1 MSLLVDTSVW
11 SLAFRR
17 DGQPG
22 VPEVGALRGALL
34 GAEQV
39 FTTGLVLQEVLQ
51 GFAGPRN
58 RDQLVERLSVL
69 AFLQP
74 DKLDHIAA
82 ADIRNACRRRGVQI
96 GTIDAL
102 LIQLCQRYDLT
113 LLTTDQDFHAASQL
127 AGIAAEAEG
136 RQVAEVAC
144 AAVGAAALAAGD
156 AVEGE
161 PCPPSAHQDP
171 AGHVLRRGRAAA
183 AMELRENQ
191 GLVNVAPA
199 HALGDL
205 VPQALVGGGGG

>member
-1 MSLLVDTSVW
+1 MVESSVW

-17 DGQPG
+17 DVQPG

-74 DKLDHIAA
+74 DKRDHIAA

-113 LLTTDQDFHAASQL
+113 LLTTDQDFHPASQHVHL
-127 AGIAAEAEG
+127 RLWTEA
-136 RQVAEVAC
+136 
-144 AAVGAAALAAGD
+144 
-156 AVEGE
+156 
-161 PCPPSAHQDP
+161 
-171 AGHVLRRGRAAA
+171 
-183 AMELRENQ
+183 
-191 GLVNVAPA
+191 
-199 HALGDL
+199 
-205 VPQALVGGGGG
+205 